1 MPFPVIFQVSG
12 ELRAFL
18 GGTNPAPATA
28 LLSSRIANEV
38 VRVSYPYV
46 YRVAIRLMQ
55 TSRVSDMPLAVLPA
69 TAEEL
74 GQVVTVMASTPLR
87 VAMGVA
93 CGVTLA
99 FRHGIGMA
107 AFSPDDV
114 EGYQQFLMR
123 ERDEKVAS
131 TAPRSSASGS
141 LMNSILMAAKSGQN
155 SVFTPATTFG
165 ELAQQSLV
173 AAVADD
179 RDRHTLRTRCKL
191 ECAWLAGIGLFA
203 FAPDRVPS
211 FPAFCRAQLLGEDLQ
226 PA

>member
-12 ELRAFL
+12 ELRASL
-18 GGTNPAPATA
+18 SSANPATA

-38 VRVSYPYV
+38 VRLSYPYV
-46 YRVAIRLMQ
+46 YGVAIRLMR
-55 TSRVSDMPLAVLPA
+55 TSQVSDMPLAIPPG

-74 GQVVTVMASTPLR
+74 AQVVAVMASTPLR

-99 FRHGIGMA
+99 FRHGIGLA
-107 AFSPDDV
+107 AFAPDDA
-114 EGYQQFLMR
+114 EGYQQFVMR
-123 ERDEKVAS
+123 ERDEKAAS
-131 TAPRSSASGS
+131 AAPRSSASGS

-155 SVFTPATTFG
+155 SVFTPATAFG
-165 ELAQQSLV
+165 EVTQQSLA

-179 RDRHTLRTRCKL
+179 RDRHTLRTRCQL
-191 ECAWLAGIGLFA
+191 ECAWLVGIGLFA

-211 FPAFCRAQLLGEDLQ
+211 FPAFCRAQLLGEDLR